1 MLDELSLSVK
11 WKYNNE
17 PIPANT
23 IKIKPKIAP
32 ISPFYLCLFLF
43 FSLFFAFRSSSCFP
57 LRTREKPTKKE
68 TVITTAVV
76 TVIHGWL
83 SPSIIEVSN
92 MAVSTYF
99 ATSKN
104 HLPISSFK
112 FMPQRYDEIPK
123 LASFIGKIFAVRV
136 TRSPSALKWRKRQKG
151 GECIISLCQ
160 LSQRATLPRKG
171 HFMSLWTGGKRT
183 CVHQW
188 GQMLLYVPDG

>member
-11 WKYNNE
+11 WKYNND

-23 IKIKPKIAP
+23 IKIKPRIAP

-43 FSLFFAFRSSSCFP
+43 FSLFLAFRSSSCFP

-123 LASFIGKIFAVRV
+123 LASFIRKIFAARTIRGVLLPCGAVKQRGFRCV
-136 TRSPSALKWRKRQKG
+136 
-151 GECIISLCQ
+151 ISLCQ
-160 LSQRATLPRKG
+160 YVRA
-171 HFMSLWTGGKRT
+171 SWTHR
-183 CVHQW
+183 VSDL
-188 GQMLLYVPDG
+188 M